1 MRLLFSNKFF
11 FFTSC
16 SSFFNQFGSAIYNLV
31 FVIYVANVYQSPLLV
46 GLANVTMVVPYIFQI
61 WIAKKAD
68 EVRQRRKQLLWMPVL
83 QVICF
88 LAVAL
93 FSLQTSLVSFVA
105 ICLLNI
111 LSDCMSQYTSGM
123 FLPVMKHAFKEEEL
137 MEVYSFRSVVSYVS
151 QFAGQSFG
159 LALLTLTNNAYWLI
173 AVINALSFLFGFL
186 LWLPVQVF
194 FDLEVSF
201 DVNIPLRKQLKE
213 MYNASKKALSVEKDK
228 VFLQIMGLIV
238 LSNVIGS
245 GLVTVFTISFLEHTL
260 YGLDYGQSVFVL
272 EMTMLFGAILAG
284 LFSHDY
290 FAQRSFKDLI
300 VLQLVLQLVIVVLS
314 LVGLD
319 FLWILPVFAL
329 DCYVVGKF
337 NPKFQATLTARV
349 PSELLAQVSSFLS
362 FIVTISIPVGTALF
376 GLLTVLNRRTLW
388 IILLLVLS
396 LALVRIR
403 SIALTSNEI

>member
-1 MRLLFSNKFF
+1 
-11 FFTSC
+11 
-16 SSFFNQFGSAIYNLV
+16 
-31 FVIYVANVYQSPLLV
+31 
-46 GLANVTMVVPYIFQI
+46 
-61 WIAKKAD
+61 
-68 EVRQRRKQLLWMPVL
+68 
-83 QVICF
+83 
-88 LAVAL
+88 
-93 FSLQTSLVSFVA
+93 
-105 ICLLNI
+105 
-111 LSDCMSQYTSGM
+111 
-123 FLPVMKHAFKEEEL
+123 

-362 FIVTISIPVGTALF
+362 FIVTISIPVGTALS

-403 SIALTSNEI
+403 FIALTSNEI